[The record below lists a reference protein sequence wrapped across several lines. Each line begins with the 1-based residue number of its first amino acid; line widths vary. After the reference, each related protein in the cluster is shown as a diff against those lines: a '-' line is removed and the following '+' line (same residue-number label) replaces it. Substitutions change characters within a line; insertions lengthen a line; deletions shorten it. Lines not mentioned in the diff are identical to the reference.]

1 MKMQITVY
9 IAATLRAFVNKQPK
23 ISAEGNTVREVIQNI
38 RDEYPDSSKALFD
51 EEGKLRPFVSVY
63 INENRLSSKFWD
75 APLSEN
81 DTVLLLPAIA
91 GGAPAESVIPE
102 ERRKE
107 ITLDDTEIE
116 RFNRHFLLKEI
127 SVKGQKRIKAAR
139 VLVIGLG
146 ALGSPVVQYL
156 AAAGVG
162 TIGAADSNEVA
173 LGDIQSQ
180 IIHGT
185 RDVHRPKT
193 ASAKDTIRAINPRI
207 KTETYSEELTADNI
221 SDIIADYD
229 IVVDCSDNFRS
240 RYLRNDACA
249 LAGKPVVFGAVY
261 QFEGQVSVFDAKNGS
276 CFRCQFPSPPPAG
289 LVPTCASGGIISP
302 LAGIVGSIQANEV
315 LKLIIGGGETL
326 RGKLL
331 VVDSWN
337 LTGRIVNVH
346 KDESCPVCGANPVI
360 TEVEDYDYD
369 DFCGLKQDENEEPV
383 EGIDPEELVRRVESG
398 EPLTIIDVREPHER
412 AICRFP
418 NAIAIPI
425 GQLARRQKEL
435 DPEIDTIFICREGK
449 RSILA
454 INTLREAGYKGAM
467 YNLKGGFEAAKSII
481 FSNEGAWL

>member
-1 MKMQITVY
+1 MQITVY
-9 IAATLRAFVNKQPK
+9 VAATLRGFVNKQSK
-23 ISAEGNTVREVIQNI
+23 ITAEGSTVREVIQNI
-38 RDEYPDSSKALFD
+38 RDEYPDSRKALFD
-51 EEGKLRPFVSVY
+51 DEGKLRPFVSVY
-63 INENRLSSKFWD
+63 VNDNRIPEQDWYKS
-75 APLSEN
+75 LSET
-81 DTVLLLPAIA
+81 DALLLLPAIA
-91 GGAPAESVIPE
+91 GGAPTESIIPD
-102 ERRKE
+102 ERRRE
-107 ITLDDTEIE
+107 TTLDDTEIE
-116 RFNRHFLLKEI
+116 RFNRHLLLKEI

-162 TIGAADSNEVA
+162 TLGVADPNEVA

-193 ASAKDTIRAINPRI
+193 ASAKDTIRAINPKI
-207 KTETYSEELTADNI
+207 KVEAYSEELTADNI

-229 IVVDCSDNFRS
+229 VIVDCSDNYRS
-240 RYLRNDACA
+240 RYLINDACA

-261 QFEGQVSVFDAKNGS
+261 QFEGQISVFDAANGA
-276 CFRCQFPSPPPAG
+276 CFRCQYPSPPPAG
-289 LVPTCASGGIISP
+289 LVPTCASGGVISP

-315 LKLIIGGGETL
+315 LKLIIGGAETL

-346 KDESCPVCGANPVI
+346 KDENCPVCGRNPSI
-360 TEVEDYDYD
+360 YEVEDYDYD
-369 DFCGLKQDENEEPV
+369 DFCGLKQEENEEPV
-383 EGIDPEELVRRVESG
+383 ESIDPEVLAHRIENG

-425 GQLARRQKEL
+425 GQLARRQKEFN
-435 DPEIDTIFICREGK
+435 PEIDTIFICREGK

-454 INTLREAGYKGAM
+454 INTLREAGYKGPM
-467 YNLKGGFEAAKSII
+467 YNLKGGFEAAKNII

>member
-1 MKMQITVY
+1 M
-9 IAATLRAFVNKQPK
+9 
-23 ISAEGNTVREVIQNI
+23 
-38 RDEYPDSSKALFD
+38 
-51 EEGKLRPFVSVY
+51 
-63 INENRLSSKFWD
+63 
-75 APLSEN
+75 
-81 DTVLLLPAIA
+81 
-91 GGAPAESVIPE
+91 
-102 ERRKE
+102 
-107 ITLDDTEIE
+107 
-116 RFNRHFLLKEI
+116 
-127 SVKGQKRIKAAR
+127 
-139 VLVIGLG
+139 
-146 ALGSPVVQYL
+146 VQYL

-193 ASAKDTIRAINPRI
+193 ASAKDTIRAINPKI
-207 KTETYSEELTADNI
+207 KTEIYSEELTADNI

-261 QFEGQVSVFDAKNGS
+261 QFEGQVSVFDAKNGA

-398 EPLTIIDVREPHER
+398 EPLTIIDVREPQSGR
-412 AICRFP
+412 
-418 NAIAIPI
+418 
-425 GQLARRQKEL
+425 
-435 DPEIDTIFICREGK
+435 
-449 RSILA
+449 
-454 INTLREAGYKGAM
+454 Y
-467 YNLKGGFEAAKSII
+467 AASRTR
-481 FSNEGAWL
+481 

>member
-1 MKMQITVY
+1 MQITVY
-9 IAATLRAFVNKQPK
+9 VAATLRGFVNKQPK
-23 ISAEGNTVREVIQNI
+23 IAAEGSTVREVIQNI
-38 RDEYPDSSKALFD
+38 RDEYPDSQKALFD

-63 INENRLSSKFWD
+63 VNDNRIPERDWD
-75 APLSEN
+75 TPVSEK
-81 DTVLLLPAIA
+81 DALLLLPAIA
-91 GGAPAESVIPE
+91 GGAPTESVIPE
-102 ERRKE
+102 ERRKQT
-107 ITLDDTEIE
+107 TLDDNEIE
-116 RFNRHFLLKEI
+116 RFNRHLLLKEI

-162 TIGAADSNEVA
+162 TLGVADSNEVA

-193 ASAKDTIRAINPRI
+193 ASAKDTIRAINPKI
-207 KTETYSEELTADNI
+207 KVEAYSEELTADNI
-221 SDIIADYD
+221 SDIIEDYD
-229 IVVDCSDNFRS
+229 IVVDCSDNYRS
-240 RYLRNDACA
+240 RYLINDACA

-261 QFEGQVSVFDAKNGS
+261 QFEGQVSVFDAANGA
-276 CFRCQFPSPPPAG
+276 CFRCQYPSPPPAG
-289 LVPTCASGGIISP
+289 LVPTCASGGVISP
-302 LAGIVGSIQANEV
+302 LPGIIGSIQANEV

-331 VVDSWN
+331 VIDSWN

-346 KDESCPVCGANPVI
+346 KDENCPVCGRDPTI
-360 TEVEDYDYD
+360 CEVEDYDYD
-369 DFCGLKQDENEEPV
+369 DFCGLKQEENEEPV
-383 EGIDPEELVRRVESG
+383 EGIEPEELVHRIESG

-425 GQLARRQKEL
+425 GQLTRRQKEL

-454 INTLREAGYKGAM
+454 INTLREAGYKGSM
-467 YNLKGGFEAAKSII
+467 YNLKGGFEAAKNII

>member
-1 MKMQITVY
+1 MQITVY
-9 IAATLRAFVNKQPK
+9 VAATLRGFVNKQSK
-23 ISAEGNTVREVIQNI
+23 ITAEGSTVREVIHNI
-38 RDEYPDSSKALFD
+38 QDKFPDSRKALFD
-51 EEGKLRPFVSVY
+51 DEGKLRPFVSVY
-63 INENRLSSKFWD
+63 VNDNRIPEQDWYKS
-75 APLSEN
+75 LSET
-81 DTVLLLPAIA
+81 DALLLLPAIA
-91 GGAPAESVIPE
+91 GGAPTESIIPD

-107 ITLDDTEIE
+107 TTLDDTEIE
-116 RFNRHFLLKEI
+116 RFNRHLLLKEI

-139 VLVIGLG
+139 VMVIGLG

-162 TIGAADSNEVA
+162 TLGVADPNEVA

-193 ASAKDTIRAINPRI
+193 ASAKDTIRAINPKI
-207 KTETYSEELTADNI
+207 KVEAYSEELTADNI

-229 IVVDCSDNFRS
+229 VIVDCSDNYRS
-240 RYLRNDACA
+240 RYLINDACA

-261 QFEGQVSVFDAKNGS
+261 QFEGQVSVFDAANGA
-276 CFRCQFPSPPPAG
+276 CFRCQYPSPPPAG
-289 LVPTCASGGIISP
+289 LVPTCASGGVISP

-315 LKLIIGGGETL
+315 LKLLIGGAETL

-337 LTGRIVNVH
+337 LTGRIVNVQR
-346 KDESCPVCGANPVI
+346 DENCPVCGKNPTI
-360 TEVEDYDYD
+360 FEVEDYDYD
-369 DFCGLKQDENEEPV
+369 DFCGLKQKENEEPV
-383 EGIDPEELVRRVESG
+383 ESIDPEELAHRIENG

-425 GQLARRQKEL
+425 GQLARRQKEFN
-435 DPEIDTIFICREGK
+435 PEIDTIFICREGK

-454 INTLREAGYKGAM
+454 INTLREAGYKGPM
-467 YNLKGGFEAAKSII
+467 YNLKGGFEAAKNII

>member
-1 MKMQITVY
+1 MQITVY
-9 IAATLRAFVNKQPK
+9 VAATLRGFVNKQSK
-23 ISAEGNTVREVIQNI
+23 VVAEGGTVREVIQNLQ
-38 RDEYPDSSKALFD
+38 DEYPDSRKALFN

-63 INENRLSSKFWD
+63 VNNTRIPEQNWD
-75 APLSEN
+75 APLTES
-81 DTVLLLPAIA
+81 DSLLLLPAIA
-91 GGAPAESVIPE
+91 GGAPTQSVIPE

-107 ITLDDTEIE
+107 TTLDDAEIE
-116 RFNRHFLLKEI
+116 RFNRHLLLKEI

-156 AAAGVG
+156 AAAGIG
-162 TIGAADSNEVA
+162 TIGVSDSNEVA

-180 IIHGT
+180 IIHST

-193 ASAKDTIRAINPRI
+193 ASAKDTIRAINPMI
-207 KTETYSEELTADNI
+207 KVEVYSNELTADNI
-221 SDIIADYD
+221 SDIIEDYD
-229 IVVDCSDNFRS
+229 VVIDCSDNYRS
-240 RYLRNDACA
+240 RYLINDACV

-261 QFEGQVSVFDAKNGS
+261 QFEGQVSVFDAKNGA
-276 CFRCQFPSPPPAG
+276 CFRCQYPSPPPVG
-289 LVPTCASGGIISP
+289 LVPTCASGGVISP
-302 LAGIVGSIQANEV
+302 LPGIVGSIQANEA

-337 LTGRIVNVH
+337 LTGRIVSVH
-346 KDESCPVCGANPVI
+346 KDENCPVCGRNTTI
-360 TEVEDYDYD
+360 HKVEDYDYD
-369 DFCGLKQDENEEPV
+369 DFCGLKHDESEEPV
-383 EGIDPEELVRRVESG
+383 ESLEPEELVRRIESG

-425 GQLARRQKEL
+425 GQLVRRQKEL

-454 INTLREAGYKGAM
+454 INTLREAGYKGPM
-467 YNLKGGFEAAKSII
+467 YNLKGGFEAAKNII